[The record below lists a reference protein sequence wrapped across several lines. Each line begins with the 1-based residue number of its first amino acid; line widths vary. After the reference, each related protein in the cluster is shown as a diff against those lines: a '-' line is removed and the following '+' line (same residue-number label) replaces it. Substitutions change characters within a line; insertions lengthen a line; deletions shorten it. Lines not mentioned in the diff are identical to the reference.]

1 MNITTTSLSHVNN
14 LAAVEQAK
22 LTKSHK
28 ADEVNQASS
37 EENKPYTSYDL
48 TNMTGQEVLEL
59 SHQMLLDGE
68 IDGDEWSKFF
78 ILVQNSVGIGYI
90 DAKGNLVRYT
100 VEETKKR
107 RAETEVN
114 VYETAAGFINGA
126 NLMGDQER
134 AEKHQRF
141 LDKILSIF
149 QPEYQKPLIDLQA

>member
-1 MNITTTSLSHVNN
+1 
-14 LAAVEQAK
+14 
-22 LTKSHK
+22 
-28 ADEVNQASS
+28 
-37 EENKPYTSYDL
+37 
-48 TNMTGQEVLEL
+48 MTRQEVLDL

-78 ILVQNSVGIGYI
+78 ILVQNAVGIGYI

-100 VEETKKR
+100 VEETKKI

-134 AEKHQRF
+134 AEKYQRF